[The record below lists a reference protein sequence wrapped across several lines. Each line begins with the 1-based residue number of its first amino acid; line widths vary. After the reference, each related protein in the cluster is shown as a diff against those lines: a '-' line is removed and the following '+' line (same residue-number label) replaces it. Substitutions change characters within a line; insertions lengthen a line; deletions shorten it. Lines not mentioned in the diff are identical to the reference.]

1 MSYKFTRYGDFLK
14 ILVEQDAPYSD
25 LENAAREI
33 VNLKDIKRISL
44 DLKNCYYIQSKA
56 LAALIAMKKNSAK
69 IGAEFAVT
77 NVCDNVY
84 QVMEMANLTSYFN
97 IEEDFSS
104 YTSDELVEK
113 FFQPDYADRVSDF
126 IAASYSDE
134 FRAKLLKILEM
145 PEPELKFYAILTMG
159 KAHDYSAE
167 ERIKQELDSE
177 IPLIVQASVLVLGW
191 FGDSSSKERI
201 YDVLETGHEEVA
213 EAAAASI
220 ALLSDD
226 SDAARLGRLLSSTSK
241 IIRTAAIQ
249 ALTLINDDNCFE
261 LLKGA
266 LDNENEDDVK
276 AVLIRAVSSFN
287 KSGVSDILIK
297 GLDSKSIKIREASA
311 SGLAKI
317 KAKDKLEDIMSR
329 ITDNDAWVGYFA
341 VKACGEICSASEA
354 DRLTDSYDKVDE
366 NVKLAIVEALGKIP
380 GDFSDFYM
388 GILDNGNEDIRK
400 EVLASLF
407 HDNKENAKAAALNL
421 FENDSS
427 WLVRYKALEILE
439 QIRPDGFRD
448 MLMSRLAA
456 DDSKYVKEKI
466 QAVLEEI

>member
-1 MSYKFTRYGDFLK
+1 MSYQFTRYGDFLK
-14 ILVEQDAPYSD
+14 IMVEQDAPYSD

-33 VNLKDIKRISL
+33 VNLKDVKRISL

-56 LAALIAMKKNSAK
+56 LAALIAMKKNSLK
-69 IGAEFAVT
+69 IGAEFVVS

-84 QVMEMANLTSYFN
+84 QVMEMANLTSYFT
-97 IEEDFSS
+97 IDEDFSS
-104 YTSDELVEK
+104 YTSDELMEK

-126 IAASYSDE
+126 IASSYSDE
-134 FRAKLLKILEM
+134 FRAKLLEVLEM

-167 ERIKQELDSE
+167 ERIKQELDSD
-177 IPLIVQASVLVLGW
+177 IPLIVKAAVLVLGW
-191 FGDSSSKERI
+191 FGDSASKEKI
-201 YDVLETGHEEVA
+201 YEVLETGNEEVA

-226 SDAARLGRLLSSTSK
+226 SDAPRLGRMLSSHSK
-241 IIRTAAIQ
+241 VIRTAAIQ
-249 ALTLINDDNCFE
+249 ALTLINDDNCFG
-261 LLKGA
+261 LLTNS
-266 LDNENEDDVK
+266 LDTEQDDDVK

-287 KSGVSDILIK
+287 KPGVSDILIK

-329 ITDNDAWVGYFA
+329 IADNDAWVGYFA

-354 DRLTDSYDKVDE
+354 GRLMASYDKVDE

-400 EVLASLF
+400 EVLTSLF
-407 HDNKENAKAAALNL
+407 NDNKENAKAAATNL

-427 WLVRYKALEILE
+427 WIVRYKALEILE
-439 QIRPDGFRD
+439 QIRPEGFKS
-448 MLMSRLAA
+448 MLTLRISQ

-466 QAVLEEI
+466 QAVLEEL